1 LVRGTNFS
9 KIQFKYIANCCHV
22 FIVQLVLSSEI

>member
-9 KIQFKYIANCCHV
+9 KIQFKYIVNCLFVKC
-22 FIVQLVLSSEI
+22 S